1 MAGAEVKLLGYWASP
16 YSLSVKWA
24 LKLKGIQYQY
34 LEEDIQNKSPLLLRY
49 NPVYKK
55 VPVLVHNTKPLAESL
70 VIVEYI
76 DEVWQTIPLFPKDPY
91 ERAKARF
98 WAKFAHEKCIP
109 AMMNAFVKQ
118 GEEQEKAA
126 AEAREHL
133 KTLESGLEGKKFFGG
148 ETIGYVDITAGWIAI
163 WAPIT
168 EDIAGVNLVDGE
180 TMPLLKAWFKNVLE
194 VPTIKSCLPPL
205 DDLHEF
211 IKALHKTLTAGSA

>member
-98 WAKFAHEKCIP
+98 WAKFAHE
-109 AMMNAFVKQ
+109 KQ